1 MKCIESRK
9 ENEPLALKQNA
20 PVSSSRNSSSV
31 LSKTIHSLEIRD
43 LYSLHSFDSPSQEMV
58 STASSGKFWSLDQ
71 QARLFP
77 AQISD
82 DSPWKQEAATSRL
95 DKDTENRT
103 QEALDLYFSRHHN
116 VTTPEDVPLITA
128 SSLQNRSDIGEI
140 DVF

>member
-1 MKCIESRK
+1 
-9 ENEPLALKQNA
+9 
-20 PVSSSRNSSSV
+20 
-31 LSKTIHSLEIRD
+31 
-43 LYSLHSFDSPSQEMV
+43 MV

-128 SSLQNRSDIGEI
+128 SSLQNRSDIGKI
-140 DVF
+140 DRCLLSFDPFYSTPILTYLGISAV

>member
-1 MKCIESRK
+1 MINTYQQKIQIAIRFDMTH
-9 ENEPLALKQNA
+9 LKK
-20 PVSSSRNSSSV
+20 
-31 LSKTIHSLEIRD
+31 LIHISI
-43 LYSLHSFDSPSQEMV
+43 SPSQETV
-58 STASSGKFWSLDQ
+58 SSASSGKFWSLDQ

-82 DSPWKQEAATSRL
+82 DSPWKQEAASSRL

-116 VTTPEDVPLITA
+116 VTTPDDVPLITV

-140 DVF
+140 SAI

>member
-1 MKCIESRK
+1 M
-9 ENEPLALKQNA
+9 
-20 PVSSSRNSSSV
+20 SRNSSSV
-31 LSKTIHSLEIRD
+31 LSKTIYSLEIRD

-140 DVF
+140 DAF

>member
-1 MKCIESRK
+1 MTH
-9 ENEPLALKQNA
+9 LKK
-20 PVSSSRNSSSV
+20 
-31 LSKTIHSLEIRD
+31 LIHISI
-43 LYSLHSFDSPSQEMV
+43 SPSQETV
-58 STASSGKFWSLDQ
+58 SSASSGKFWSLDQ

-82 DSPWKQEAATSRL
+82 DSPWKQEAASSRL

-116 VTTPEDVPLITA
+116 VTSPDDVPLITV

-140 DVF
+140 SAIHGLIW